1 MAEGPNTRG
10 GRLAGAAGGTGPPA
24 RRDRRG
30 REVPHL
36 DRRHRQFVWA
46 MAALGTLATAGL
58 CLATP
63 VDWLL
68 RILLSLLGALLWAA
82 LGFATRETVSQPLR
96 GLTTVV
102 EALRAGDHTIR
113 GRGARAGEPL
123 GELALEV
130 NQLADAMRAEHL
142 RALEATALLEQLLRS
157 VDVAVL
163 ALDGRGVVRL
173 ANPAAA
179 RLLGAEGQP
188 LLGRPAAELGLTDLL
203 SDPRG
208 TRLVESVAGHP
219 GRWQVTHGTFREGG
233 LAQHLLVV
241 TDLRAALRDEER
253 AAWPRLLR
261 VMGHEVKN
269 SLAPIRSIA
278 GTVRSILAR
287 ELPEGAR
294 RTDAL
299 EGLQVIEERAGSL
312 DRFLAQ
318 YRRLAHLPPPHPVP
332 TEVAPLLRRV
342 AALAPSP
349 VGVRVE
355 QELTAVLDA
364 DLVEQALV
372 NLLRN
377 AVEAAGPRGTV
388 ELQAE
393 ADGRNLRVRV
403 LDDGPGIPN
412 ADNLFVP
419 FFTTK
424 PGGSGIGLVLS
435 RQIAELH
442 GGTVTLQDRSGARG
456 AVAVLELPLRSAW
469 QEQERA
475 GRRQE

>member
-1 MAEGPNTRG
+1 MT
-10 GRLAGAAGGTGPPA
+10 
-24 RRDRRG
+24 
-30 REVPHL
+30 
-36 DRRHRQFVWA
+36 
-46 MAALGTLATAGL
+46 ALGALATAGL

-68 RILLSLLGALLWAA
+68 RVLLALLGALLWAA
-82 LGFATRETVSQPLR
+82 LGFVTRESVSQPLR
-96 GLTTVV
+96 GLATVV
-102 EALRAGDHTIR
+102 EALRSGDHAIR
-113 GRGARAGEPL
+113 GRGARVGEPM

-163 ALDGRGVVRL
+163 ALDGRGVLRL
-173 ANPAAA
+173 VNPAAA
-179 RLLGAEGQP
+179 RLLGGEARA
-188 LLGRPAAELGLTDLL
+188 LLGRPAAELGLMELV

-208 TRLVESVAGHP
+208 TRLVESVAGRV

-241 TDLRAALRDEER
+241 TDLRAALREEER
-253 AAWPRLLR
+253 AAWQRLLR

-269 SLAPIRSIA
+269 SLAPIRSLA
-278 GTVRSILAR
+278 GTVRSMIAR
-287 ELPEGAR
+287 ELPEGSR
-294 RTDAL
+294 RADAL

-318 YRRLAHLPPPHPVP
+318 YRRLAQLPPAHPVRD
-332 TEVAPLLRRV
+332 EIAPLLRRV
-342 AALAPSP
+342 AALAPCP
-349 VGVRVE
+349 VAVHADER
-355 QELTAVLDA
+355 LSAVLDA

-377 AVEAAGPRGTV
+377 AVEAAGAAGTV
-388 ELQAE
+388 ELEAE
-393 ADGRNLRVRV
+393 ARGPSLVVRV
-403 LDDGPGIPN
+403 LDDGPGVSSGE
-412 ADNLFVP
+412 NLFVP

-442 GGTVTLQDRSGARG
+442 GGTLTLADRPDRHG
-456 AVAVLELPLRSAW
+456 AVATLEIPLRGA
-469 QEQERA
+469 
-475 GRRQE
+475 RRE